1 LSGASPCSLVAV
13 TDEPTPR
20 GDPTRGWTDSH
31 CHLQGR
37 YAASELGDDVELR
50 AALDRA
56 AAAGVTRAVCV
67 GTDAESSLEAV
78 RIANLDGLSVEV
90 LATVGLHPHDAS
102 RGTGSL
108 EGVLDAEGAERVVA
122 IGECG
127 LDYYYEHSPRD
138 AQRGALRDQLAL
150 AEDRG
155 LAVVLHVRDAFDDLF
170 EILDDVGVPQRTIL
184 HCFSSGPDDA
194 RRCVAAGMFVS
205 ISGIVTFK
213 NAEPIRDALGEVPL
227 DRLLVETDSPFLAP
241 EPHRGRANEPAFVAL
256 VGERVASTLNLDL
269 SVVREA
275 TAANASRVLGRLD
288 HS

>member
-1 LSGASPCSLVAV
+1 M
-13 TDEPTPR
+13 TDEPADR
-20 GDPTRGWTDSH
+20 RAARGWTDSH

-37 YAASELGDDVELR
+37 YAADSERDGDAALR
-50 AALDRA
+50 ATLDRA
-56 AAAGVTRAVCV
+56 SAAGVSRAVCV

-78 RIANLDGLSVEV
+78 RIANLDDLSVEV

-102 RGTGSL
+102 TGTGAL
-108 EGVLDAEGAERVVA
+108 AGVLDAAGADRVVA

-138 AQRGALRDQLAL
+138 AQRAALRDQLKL
-150 AEDRG
+150 AKDRD

-170 EILDDVGVPQRTIL
+170 EILDEEGVPERTIL
-184 HCFSSGPDDA
+184 HCFSGTPHDA
-194 RRCVAAGMFVS
+194 RRCVDAGMFVS

-213 NAEPIRDALGEVPL
+213 NADPIRDALAEVPL

-241 EPHRGRANEPAFVAL
+241 EPHRGRPNEPAYVPL
-256 VGERVASTLNLDL
+256 VGERVAATLNLDL

-275 TAANASRVLGRLD
+275 TTANASRVFGHLD
-288 HS
+288 LP